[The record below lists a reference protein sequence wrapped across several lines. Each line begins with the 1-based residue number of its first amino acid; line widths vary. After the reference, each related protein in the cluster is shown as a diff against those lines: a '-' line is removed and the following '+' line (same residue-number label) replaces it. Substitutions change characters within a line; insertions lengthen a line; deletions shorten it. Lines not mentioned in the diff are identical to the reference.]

1 MQYNQK
7 VQNLKIKE
15 DKVIK
20 NSFKSNENDFIT
32 DNLINDLYE
41 HLSNIVSEKVAAKA
55 SINSVKIFSYYL
67 DTKVEEV
74 ILVLEKKYNSWN
86 IIFKVCPAYL
96 DDHQNFRKIDDFIDK
111 NAIVLSLKDFYF
123 NTVKKYYN

>member
-1 MQYNQK
+1 MYYNQK
-7 VQNLKIKE
+7 EQNFKIKK

-20 NSFKSNENDFIT
+20 NSFKSNKNDFLT
-32 DNLINDLYE
+32 DNLINDLYKF
-41 HLSNIVSEKVAAKA
+41 LSNIVSERVAAKA
-55 SINSVKIFSYYL
+55 SINSAKIFSYYFN
-67 DTKVEEV
+67 TKVEEV

-96 DDHQNFRKIDDFIDK
+96 DNHQNFRKIEGFID
-111 NAIVLSLKDFYF
+111 NNVLVLSLKDFYF

>member
-7 VQNLKIKE
+7 EQNFKIKE

-20 NSFKSNENDFIT
+20 NSFKSNKNDLLT
-32 DNLINDLYE
+32 DNLINDLYKF
-41 HLSNIVSEKVAAKA
+41 LSNIVSERVAAKA
-55 SINSVKIFSYYL
+55 SINSAKIFSYYFN
-67 DTKVEEV
+67 TKVEEV

-96 DDHQNFRKIDDFIDK
+96 DNHQNFRKIEGFID
-111 NAIVLSLKDFYF
+111 NNVLVLSLKDFYF
-123 NTVKKYYN
+123 NTVKKYYH

>member
-7 VQNLKIKE
+7 EQNFIIKK

-20 NSFKSNENDFIT
+20 NFFKSNKNDFLT

-41 HLSNIVSEKVAAKA
+41 YLSNIVSEKVAARA
-55 SINSVKIFSYYL
+55 SINSIKVFSYYL

-74 ILVLEKKYNSWN
+74 ILILEKK
-86 IIFKVCPAYL
+86 K
-96 DDHQNFRKIDDFIDK
+96 
-111 NAIVLSLKDFYF
+111 
-123 NTVKKYYN
+123 

>member
-1 MQYNQK
+1 MQYNHK
-7 VQNLKIKE
+7 EQNFKIKK

-20 NSFKSNENDFIT
+20 NSFKSNKNDFLI

-41 HLSNIVSEKVAAKA
+41 YLSNIVSKKVAAKA

-74 ILVLEKKYNSWN
+74 ILVLEKKHNSWN

-96 DDHQNFRKIDDFIDK
+96 NDYQNFRKIEDFIDK

>member
-1 MQYNQK
+1 MHYNQK
-7 VQNLKIKE
+7 EQNFKIKE

-20 NSFKSNENDFIT
+20 NSFKSNKNNFLT

-55 SINSVKIFSYYL
+55 SIHSVKIFSHYL
-67 DTKVEEV
+67 NFKVEEV

-96 DDHQNFRKIDDFIDK
+96 DDYQNFRKIEGFIDK

-123 NTVKKYYN
+123 NTVRKYYN

>member
-7 VQNLKIKE
+7 EQNLKIKE

-96 DDHQNFRKIDDFIDK
+96 DDDQNFRKIEDFIDK

-123 NTVKKYYN
+123 NTVRKYYN

>member
-7 VQNLKIKE
+7 EQNLKIKK
-15 DKVIK
+15 DKLIK
-20 NSFKSNENDFIT
+20 RSFRSNKNDFLT

-41 HLSNIVSEKVAAKA
+41 YLSNKVSEKVAAKA

-96 DDHQNFRKIDDFIDK
+96 DDHQNLGKIEDLIEQ
-111 NAIVLSLKDFYF
+111 NTVVLSLKDFYF
-123 NTVKKYYN
+123 NTIKKYYN

>member
-1 MQYNQK
+1 MQNNQK
-7 VQNLKIKE
+7 EQIFKIKK
-15 DKVIK
+15 DSLIK
-20 NSFKSNENDFIT
+20 SSFRSNKNNFLA

-41 HLSNIVSEKVAAKA
+41 YLSNIVSEKVAAEA

-86 IIFKVCPAYL
+86 IIFKVCPTYL
-96 DDHQNFRKIDDFIDK
+96 DDHQNFRKIEGFIDK

-123 NTVKKYYN
+123 NTVKRYYN